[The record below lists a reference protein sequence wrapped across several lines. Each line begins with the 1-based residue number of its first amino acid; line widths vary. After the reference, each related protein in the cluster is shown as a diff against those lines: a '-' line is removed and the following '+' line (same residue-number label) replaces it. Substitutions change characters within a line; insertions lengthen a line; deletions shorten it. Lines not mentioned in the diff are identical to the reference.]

1 MQYLHQLETTGD
13 IYSIHQQFSAQLA
26 SSEWRGRFRARL
38 QQALREKQQDD
49 ADISIEQLVREML
62 PVGRE
67 CVPSELKE
75 DLVRRI
81 GAVIDDMDEPA
92 RPAPASTGDNQ
103 RYDSGA

>member
-67 CVPSELKE
+67 CVPSEL
-75 DLVRRI
+75 RTWFA
-81 GAVIDDMDEPA
+81 GSEP
-92 RPAPASTGDNQ
+92 S
-103 RYDSGA
+103 